1 MDKRGGFKM
10 NKKGGFTDLFIFM
23 ITSFVL
29 VVMLGIIIFTATT
42 IYTNVKDKTSDLS
55 QFHDYNGSNITE
67 VADYSLGAVVSS
79 YQALYWISVLL
90 IFGMIVSIFIG
101 SYMVTTRPVFFIPY
115 FIMLMI
121 ALILSAS
128 ISNVYERII
137 ATPELAS
144 TYVKF
149 WGSNFILLYLP
160 LWITFI
166 GFVGAIIMYSRL
178 GKNEQAVLY
187 GYG

>member
-1 MDKRGGFKM
+1 MIRRM
-10 NKKGGFTDLFIFM
+10 NKKGAFTDLFIFM
-23 ITSFVL
+23 ITSFIL
-29 VVMLGIIIFTATT
+29 VVILGMMIFTATT
-42 IYTNVKDKTSDLS
+42 VYTTVKEKTGHLT

-67 VADYSLGAVVSS
+67 VVDYSLGAVVSS
-79 YQALYWISVLL
+79 YQALYWIAVLL
-90 IFGMIVSIFIG
+90 IFGMIISIFIG

-121 ALILSAS
+121 ALIISAS

-144 TYVKF
+144 TYINF
-149 WGSNFILLYLP
+149 WGANFVLLYLP

-166 GFVGAIIMYSRL
+166 GFTGAIIMYSRL
-178 GKNEQAVLY
+178 GKQEQSVLY